1 MPETEHIN
9 GALRFEDFVNNPPG
23 AMDDFPNLRIAG
35 FGCYFSCMREFPDP
49 ERPVDQGVAQIA
61 STNPAVPGH
70 IPDDFLQIRL

>member
-1 MPETEHIN
+1 
-9 GALRFEDFVNNPPG
+9 
-23 AMDDFPNLRIAG
+23 MDDFPNLRIAG